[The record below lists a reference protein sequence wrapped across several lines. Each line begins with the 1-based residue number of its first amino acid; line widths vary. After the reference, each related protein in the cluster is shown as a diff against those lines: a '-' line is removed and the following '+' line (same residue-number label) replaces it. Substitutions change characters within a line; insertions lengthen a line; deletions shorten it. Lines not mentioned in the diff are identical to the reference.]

1 MEATMKF
8 KKIAAIILM
17 SAMIGSMTLGGC
29 GIKKSANVITMESD
43 SADPIEVSM
52 GYANFAARIQQVNYD
67 NFFAAYYGE
76 DYWTNDSY
84 AQDGKNMQESVK
96 ENVLEEIETQ
106 CLLEQHMAD
115 YGVEITDDEQAAIKA
130 AAEQFMSD
138 NSKAAIKEVGATEE
152 YVERYLYLKTVENKM
167 SKAIRATADTNVS
180 DEEAAQKT
188 FSYVKISLTTYTDDS
203 GNEQT
208 YTEDQVTVV
217 KKDATDAAEKAKT
230 DFDGAAEEYGYT
242 VQTYSYGS
250 DEESESDGGFCDA
263 VISAA
268 NEMKAGDVSGLI
280 EGTDCYYIIRLDSE
294 YDADATAKKKESII
308 SDRQDEVYQTV
319 TAGYKDAVT
328 INVDDKEWAKVKFD
342 NLFTAAST
350 SDNSDSSAAEE

>member
-1 MEATMKF
+1 MKF

-43 SADPIEVSM
+43 SADSIEVSM
-52 GYANFAARIQQVNYD
+52 GYANFAARIQQANYD
-67 NFFAAYYGE
+67 NFFVAYYGE

-203 GNEQT
+203 GNQQT
-208 YTEDQVTVV
+208 YTADQVTVV

-230 DFDGAAEEYGYT
+230 DFDGTAEEYGYT

-250 DEESESDGGFCDA
+250 DEKSESDGGFCDA

-328 INVDDKEWAKVKFD
+328 INVDDKEWAEVKFD

-350 SDNSDSSAAEE
+350 SADSDSSAAEE